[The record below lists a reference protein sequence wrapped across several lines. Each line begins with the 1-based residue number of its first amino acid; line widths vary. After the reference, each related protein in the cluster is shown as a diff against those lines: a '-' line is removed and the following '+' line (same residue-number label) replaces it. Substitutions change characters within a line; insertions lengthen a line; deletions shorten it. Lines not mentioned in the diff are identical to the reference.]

1 MGAYNLNFDTPGPAM
16 MPRRIAATPGNT
28 PLDLD
33 FMSQLNAGGTNTP
46 SSFLNLGTTSS
57 VTDQV
62 MQNSQ
67 SLIPGTTSSLPMNT
81 GSVPGADTTEGGFN
95 FLGEDGWGNLALG
108 GINAGIQGYMGYKQ
122 LGLAKD
128 QLDFQKKAFEK
139 NYAAQ
144 RQTTNNQMRDRQ
156 RVRHADSGGRLASP
170 EEYMSKNSVK

>member
-1 MGAYNLNFDTPGPAM
+1 MGAYNLNFDTPGPAK

-67 SLIPGTTSSLPMNT
+67 SLIPGTTSNLPMDASGGGGDT
-81 GSVPGADTTEGGFN
+81 GMFDN

-144 RQTTNNQMRDRQ
+144 RKATNNQMRDRQ

>member
-1 MGAYNLNFDTPGPAM
+1 
-16 MPRRIAATPGNT
+16 
-28 PLDLD
+28 
-33 FMSQLNAGGTNTP
+33 MSQLNAGGANTP

-67 SLIPGTTSSLPMNT
+67 SLIPGTTSNLPM
-81 GSVPGADTTEGGFN
+81 AAGGGGEAGMFDN

>member
-1 MGAYNLNFDTPGPAM
+1 MGAYNLNFNTPGPAM

-28 PLDLD
+28 PLNLD

-67 SLIPGTTSSLPMNT
+67 SLIPGTTSNLPMNAAGGGGET
-81 GSVPGADTTEGGFN
+81 GMFDG

-108 GINAGIQGYMGYKQ
+108 AANAAIQGYTGFKQ

-144 RQTTNNQMRDRQ
+144 KQSTNTQLRDRQ
-156 RVRHADSGGRLASP
+156 KRRYTENPGHYVSP
-170 EEYMSKNSVK
+170 DEYMSQNGVK

>member
-1 MGAYNLNFDTPGPAM
+1 MGAYNLNFNTPGPAT

-28 PLDLD
+28 PLNLD

-46 SSFLNLGTTSS
+46 SSFLNLGTTPS

-62 MQNSQ
+62 IQDSQ
-67 SLIPGTTSSLPMNT
+67 SLIPGTTINELAAGGGGDGET
-81 GSVPGADTTEGGFN
+81 GMFDN
-95 FLGEDGWGNLALG
+95 FLGEDGWGNMALG
-108 GINAGIQGYMGYKQ
+108 GANAAIQGYMGFKQ

-144 RQTTNNQMRDRQ
+144 RKTTNNQMRDRQ